1 WRGRS
6 ARTTSMFAWIG
17 ACSARHSAWSGGSRR
32 PAGCS
37 SARWAPASHAS
48 RSPRPRSTRRPASP
62 PERGAGSLPAGR
74 AGRAPTRPAGEL
86 LERTVGTGEPR
97 ITVAAPALHEAP
109 RVSAVEGRVETPG
122 GQAVRRLERA
132 RRSPPHVPDHA
143 AEVEDDGARRRDQYL
158 MRGLPP
164 RP

>member
-1 WRGRS
+1 M
-6 ARTTSMFAWIG
+6 ARAE
-17 ACSARHSAWSGGSRR
+17 RPHHLDVRVDRR
-32 PAGCS
+32 
-37 SARWAPASHAS
+37 
-48 RSPRPRSTRRPASP
+48 
-62 PERGAGSLPAGR
+62 LQ
-74 AGRAPTRPAGEL
+74 RAPLGVERREPPAGEL

-132 RRSPPHVPDHA
+132 RRGPPHVPDHA